1 MEWPIWPRSSI
12 TVCWCH
18 FLPYFLLPCE
28 VIFVGGFFFLRTTK
42 TFPVILPFRSNSPPP
57 TPLLSVTEKKTQT
70 NVEVK
75 MIERDHRK
83 SKSKRKWERKEKK
96 IRGGASLSESQ
107 PTCILSFYCCSVS
120 QNKARGIQPFCCPSV
135 FCPVVVLTVD
145 SEAKQRTEGHS
156 CFVSILLESKKGNK
170 KKTFRIG
177 VIHFDILVFS
187 LVTWF

>member
-1 MEWPIWPRSSI
+1 MALSNLQQPYWNGQYGQGAVLQSAGAIS
-12 TVCWCH
+12 
-18 FLPYFLLPCE
+18 FLISFFRVKLFLW
-28 VIFVGGFFFLRTTK
+28 VVFFFLRTTK
-42 TFPVILPFRSNSPPP
+42 IFPVILPFRSNSPPP
-57 TPLLSVTEKKTQT
+57 TPLLSVTEKNPQT

-75 MIERDHRK
+75 MIERDHR
-83 SKSKRKWERKEKK
+83 KSKRKWERKEKK

-107 PTCILSFYCCSVS
+107 PTCILNFYCCSVS

-170 KKTFRIG
+170 EK
-177 VIHFDILVFS
+177 DI
-187 LVTWF
+187 

>member
-1 MEWPIWPRSSI
+1 MAKEQYYSLLVP
-12 TVCWCH
+12 
-18 FLPYFLLPCE
+18 FPYFLLPCE
-28 VIFVGGFFFLRTTK
+28 VIFVLFFFFLRTTK
-42 TFPVILPFRSNSPPP
+42 IFPVILPFCSNSSPP
-57 TPLLSVTEKKTQT
+57 TPLLSVTEKKPQT

-107 PTCILSFYCCSVS
+107 PTCIFSFYCCSVS
-120 QNKARGIQPFCCPSV
+120 QNKARRIRHFCYPSV

-156 CFVSILLESKKGNK
+156 CFVSILLDSEKGNK
-170 KKTFRIG
+170 EK
-177 VIHFDILVFS
+177 DI
-187 LVTWF
+187 

>member
-1 MEWPIWPRSSI
+1 MAKEQYYSLLVP
-12 TVCWCH
+12 
-18 FLPYFLLPCE
+18 FPYFLLPCE
-28 VIFVGGFFFLRTTK
+28 VIFVLVFFFLRTTK
-42 TFPVILPFRSNSPPP
+42 IFPVILPFCSNSSPP

-107 PTCILSFYCCSVS
+107 PTCIFSFYCCSVS
-120 QNKARGIQPFCCPSV
+120 QNKARRIRHFCYPSV

-156 CFVSILLESKKGNK
+156 CFVSILLESEKGNK
-170 KKTFRIG
+170 EK
-177 VIHFDILVFS
+177 DI
-187 LVTWF
+187 